1 MIWTSHSVPRHV
13 LPGSSLH
20 GACKTA
26 LGGQEGFKWSLSME
40 LLADGFRASFA
51 SQVSLEREVPH
62 QTQPTKT
69 VRFFGAGTCNGRWDC
84 GILGY

>member
-1 MIWTSHSVPRHV
+1 
-13 LPGSSLH
+13 
-20 GACKTA
+20 
-26 LGGQEGFKWSLSME
+26 ME

-84 GILGY
+84 GILSY